1 MGKTRKVVSGEENAV
16 AVAVAVAA
24 KDERG
29 RWEDL
34 NPEILALIFVRI
46 PADEMVRKVPLVCK
60 PWMEAVAGP
69 YCWRDINVAEWC
81 RRRNDIRAVDL
92 AVSKLVRW
100 SKCTFQRLSAYRLG
114 NPGFVFVANRGKC
127 LTVLQMP
134 MSDITDDM
142 VLKHVTSLP
151 NLKVL
156 DISDCSKITVKG
168 LEAFGN
174 QCKSLVCLRRNL
186 STQRISADLTAIDDS
201 EAKIIAKTMSNLQQL
216 ELCYGRFGDAGL
228 SEILTNCKSLT
239 YLDIE
244 GSLNVKLEG
253 DLEESVQRIEYFRFN
268 GSPCIDDSDDES
280 SGSEGS
286 YESED

>member
-1 MGKTRKVVSGEENAV
+1 MGKTRRVVSGEEKAV
-16 AVAVAVAA
+16 AV

-34 NPEILALIFVRI
+34 NPEILALILVRI
-46 PADEMVRKVPLVCK
+46 PADEMVRNVPLVCK

-69 YCWRDINVAEWC
+69 YCWTDINVAEWC
-81 RRRNDIRAVDL
+81 RRRNDSRAVDL

-134 MSDITDDM
+134 VSDISDDM
-142 VLKHVTSLP
+142 VLKHITSLP

-174 QCKSLVCLRRNL
+174 QCKSLVCLKRNM
-186 STQRISADLTAIDDS
+186 STQRICANLTAKIPHPIDDS
-201 EAKIIAKTMSNLQQL
+201 EAKIIAKTMSKLQQL

-239 YLDIE
+239 HLDIE
-244 GSLNVKLEG
+244 GSWNVNLEG
-253 DLEESVQRIEYFRFN
+253 DLEESVQRFEYFRFQ
-268 GSPCIDDSDDES
+268 SPDIDDSDDF

-286 YESED
+286 YYSEESL

>member
-1 MGKTRKVVSGEENAV
+1 MSKTRRVVSGEENAV
-16 AVAVAVAA
+16 AV

-69 YCWRDINVAEWC
+69 YCWLEIDVADWC
-81 RRRNDIRAVDL
+81 RRRNDSRVVDL
-92 AVSKLVRW
+92 AVGKLVRW

-114 NPGFVFVANRGKC
+114 NPGFVIVANRGKC

-134 MSDITDDM
+134 MSDVTDDM
-142 VLKHVTSLP
+142 VLKHITSLP

-174 QCKSLVCLRRNL
+174 QCKSLVCLKRNM
-186 STQRISADLTAIDDS
+186 STQRTCANLIDDS
-201 EAKIIAKTMSNLQQL
+201 EAKMIAKTMSNIQQL
-216 ELCYGRFGDAGL
+216 ELCYGRFSNAGL
-228 SEILTNCKSLT
+228 SEIVNNCKSLT
-239 YLDIE
+239 HLDID
-244 GSLNVKLEG
+244 GSLNVNLKVEG
-253 DLEESVQRIEYFRFN
+253 DLEESLQRIEYFAYRR
-268 GSPCIDDSDDES
+268 PCIDDSDES
-280 SGSEGS
+280 SGSEGN
-286 YESED
+286 YDIED